1 MHCGKGLQPAEEPS
15 LANLQTAILE
25 LRSEVRQIRETLS
38 NLGVNLPSVQGQD
51 PPRVERRSP
60 PVRTS
65 PQTAA
70 GEPTPSTQPSAE
82 RSESAAPTSP
92 RRFQRD
98 DTLDFK
104 AEESAAPTPSGRFEV
119 DWELI
124 LGGNWLARV
133 GVLAVVIGVGFFL
146 KLAFD
151 NNWIGETGRVALG
164 IAGGLG
170 LTGAGEYWSKRY
182 PIYSQAL
189 AGGGVAIL
197 YLSIFAAFAFYGF
210 IGTYPTVGLL
220 LVVSIGAAVQ
230 ALRYNSMALAVI
242 GIVGAFLAPFVIG
255 GSGDGAREELSGV
268 AGVEVMVYV
277 LIVDIGVLALSTVR
291 NWRWFTLLALVASLV
306 SFGVWYDYEGDRLG
320 VGAAQGILTAIFL
333 IFVGATTLFHIL
345 WQRAPRAFDQAL
357 MVLNATAYFGIS
369 YGLLWD
375 EFRPWMGAFT
385 VALALF
391 YGLLGYLAVRRGKG
405 QFYLSLNALV
415 IALVFLTTAVP
426 VQLGGP
432 WVSVAWSVEGLILV
446 WMSFRLEGWQMRVSG
461 AGVFALGAIWFL
473 AVDTPKALSLKL
485 TPFLNGHMVSYAI
498 VIAAIYLAAYLVHR
512 NRHSLGERERAMF
525 PALLTAG
532 NLFLAVLWPVQLEG
546 AWISVA
552 WAIQAVVLIW
562 LSYRLDLYEMRL
574 FGLALL
580 AALAAWLLFR
590 ETRVNVYAYTFKVVL
605 NDRMLAFAA
614 GIAAFYL
621 AAIVVRRGQ
630 RHSDD
635 EEIKYAVPAL
645 VVGANALTLWVL
657 SAEVIAVVDSGTLE
671 VSDDAAFYAKSL
683 ALSLVWAV
691 YASVGLAL
699 GVLMRRPEL
708 RSASLGLLAVP
719 VVKLFLFDS
728 FALDQGYRV
737 AAFLSLG
744 GIMLAG
750 GFLYQRYREA
760 IRGFLLE

>member
-1 MHCGKGLQPAEEPS
+1 MYRVCQGGRSCGKGLQPAEEPS

-38 NLGVNLPSVQGQD
+38 NLRVNLPSVQGQD

-70 GEPTPSTQPSAE
+70 GEPAPSTQPSAE
-82 RSESAAPTSP
+82 RS
-92 RRFQRD
+92 
-98 DTLDFK
+98 
-104 AEESAAPTPSGRFEV
+104 ESAAPTPSGRFEV

-391 YGLLGYLAVRRGKG
+391 YGLLGYLAVQRGKG

-446 WMSFRLEGWQMRVSG
+446 WMSFRLGGWQMRVSG

-590 ETRVNVYAYTFKVVL
+590 ETRVNVYAYNFNVVL

-683 ALSLVWAV
+683 ALSLVWAGYWV
-691 YASVGLAL
+691 FDETASVGLAL

-708 RSASLGLLAVP
+708 RSASLGLLAIP

>member
-1 MHCGKGLQPAEEPS
+1 MRSIACAHCGSENDESSNYCMYCGKGLQPAEEPS

-25 LRSEVRQIRETLS
+25 LRSEVRQIRGALT
-38 NLGVNLPSVQGQD
+38 NLGIDLPSVQGQG
-51 PPRVERRSP
+51 PPRGERRSP
-60 PVRTS
+60 PVRAR

-70 GEPTPSTQPSAE
+70 GEPAPSAQPSAE
-82 RSESAAPTSP
+82 RS
-92 RRFQRD
+92 
-98 DTLDFK
+98 
-104 AEESAAPTPSGRFEV
+104 ESAAPTPSGRFEV

-446 WMSFRLEGWQMRVSG
+446 WMSFRLGGWQMRVSG

-512 NRHSLGERERAMF
+512 NRQQSGRAGEGDVPRSAHSGQPLPGRAVASPVGGRLDIRRVGDPGSGPDM
-525 PALLTAG
+525 
-532 NLFLAVLWPVQLEG
+532 AVLPVGSVRDETVWPR
-546 AWISVA
+546 AARRSR
-552 WAIQAVVLIW
+552 
-562 LSYRLDLYEMRL
+562 S
-574 FGLALL
+574 L
-580 AALAAWLLFR
+580 AA
-590 ETRVNVYAYTFKVVL
+590 VPG
-605 NDRMLAFAA
+605 DS
-614 GIAAFYL
+614 
-621 AAIVVRRGQ
+621 GQ
-630 RHSDD
+630 RIRLHLQS
-635 EEIKYAVPAL
+635 
-645 VVGANALTLWVL
+645 
-657 SAEVIAVVDSGTLE
+657 SAQRSN
-671 VSDDAAFYAKSL
+671 
-683 ALSLVWAV
+683 
-691 YASVGLAL
+691 VGLRCRYC
-699 GVLMRRPEL
+699 GVLPCGPRR
-708 RSASLGLLAVP
+708 
-719 VVKLFLFDS
+719 
-728 FALDQGYRV
+728 
-737 AAFLSLG
+737 
-744 GIMLAG
+744 
-750 GFLYQRYREA
+750 
-760 IRGFLLE
+760 